1 MRGGKEYNDCYIV
14 AVITVYLGATA
25 LILAKKLAVLPTIAF
40 APSVHMPTQRK
51 SIITITK

>member
-51 SIITITK
+51 SIITLTK